1 MRDFNLEKPML
12 TTINLNE
19 AKARLSGV
27 VSHVSTLRVPVTILR
42 YGKAVARIVPIVE
55 ERSLEPDP
63 RLVGVSIADAD
74 LFDDCS
80 TMFEVIGE
88 K

>member
-1 MRDFNLEKPML
+1 MP
-12 TTINLNE
+12 TTMNLNE
-19 AKARLSGV
+19 AKAHLSGV
-27 VSHVSTLRVPVTILR
+27 VSHVSTSRIPVTILR
-42 YGKAVARIVPIVE
+42 YGKAVARIVPIAD

-80 TMFEVIGE
+80 TMFEVMGE

>member
-1 MRDFNLEKPML
+1 MPM
-12 TTINLNE
+12 TMNLNE
-19 AKARLSGV
+19 AKAHLSGV
-27 VSHVSTLRVPVTILR
+27 VSHVSTSRVPVTILR
-42 YGKAVARIVPIVE
+42 YGKAVARIVPIAD

-80 TMFEVIGE
+80 TMFEVMDE

>member
-1 MRDFNLEKPML
+1 MP
-12 TTINLNE
+12 TTMNLNE
-19 AKARLSGV
+19 AKARFSGV
-27 VSHVSTLRVPVTILR
+27 ISHVSTSRVPVTILR

-63 RLVGVSIADAD
+63 RLCGVSIADAD
-74 LFDDCS
+74 LFDDSS
-80 TMFEVIGE
+80 TMFEVMDE

>member
-1 MRDFNLEKPML
+1 M
-12 TTINLNE
+12 NLNE
-19 AKARLSGV
+19 AKAHLSGV
-27 VSHVSTLRVPVTILR
+27 VSHVSTSRIPVTILR
-42 YGKAVARIVPIVE
+42 YGKAVARIVPIAD

-63 RLVGVSIADAD
+63 RLVGVSVADAD

-80 TMFEVIGE
+80 TMFEVMDE

>member
-1 MRDFNLEKPML
+1 MP
-12 TTINLNE
+12 TTMNLNE
-19 AKARLSGV
+19 AKAHLSGV
-27 VSHVSTLRVPVTILR
+27 VSHVSTSRIPVTILR
-42 YGKAVARIVPIVE
+42 YGKAVARIVPIAD

-63 RLVGVSIADAD
+63 RLVGVSVADAD

-80 TMFEVIGE
+80 TMFEVMDE

>member
-1 MRDFNLEKPML
+1 MP
-12 TTINLNE
+12 TTMNLNE
-19 AKARLSGV
+19 AKAHLSGV
-27 VSHVSTLRVPVTILR
+27 VSHVSTSRIPVTILR
-42 YGKAVARIVPIVE
+42 YGKAVARIVPIAD

-80 TMFEVIGE
+80 TMFEVMDE

>member
-1 MRDFNLEKPML
+1 MPM
-12 TTINLNE
+12 TMNLNE
-19 AKARLSGV
+19 AKAHLSGV
-27 VSHVSTLRVPVTILR
+27 VSHVSTSRVPVTILR
-42 YGKAVARIVPIVE
+42 YGKAVARIVPIAD

-63 RLVGVSIADAD
+63 RLVGVSVADED

-80 TMFEVIGE
+80 TMFEVMDE

>member
-1 MRDFNLEKPML
+1 MPM
-12 TTINLNE
+12 TMNLNE

-27 VSHVSTLRVPVTILR
+27 VSHVSTSRIPVTILR
-42 YGKAVARIVPIVE
+42 YGKAVARIVPIAD

-80 TMFEVIGE
+80 TLFEVMGE

>member
-1 MRDFNLEKPML
+1 MG
-12 TTINLNE
+12 
-19 AKARLSGV
+19 ARRRASRAGMV
-27 VSHVSTLRVPVTILR
+27 RTDAILR
-42 YGKAVARIVPIVE
+42 YGKAVARIVPIAE

-63 RLVGVSIADAD
+63 RLCGVSISDAD

-80 TMFEVIGE
+80 TMFEVMDE

>member
-1 MRDFNLEKPML
+1 MP
-12 TTINLNE
+12 TTMNLNE
-19 AKARLSGV
+19 AKAHLSGV
-27 VSHVSTLRVPVTILR
+27 VSHVSTSRVPVTILR
-42 YGKAVARIVPIVE
+42 YGKAVARIVPIAD

-63 RLVGVSIADAD
+63 RLVGVSVADED

-80 TMFEVIGE
+80 TMFEVMDE

>member
-1 MRDFNLEKPML
+1 MP
-12 TTINLNE
+12 TTMNLNE
-19 AKARLSGV
+19 AKAHLSGV
-27 VSHVSTLRVPVTILR
+27 VNHVSTSRIPVTILR
-42 YGKAVARIVPIVE
+42 YGKAVARIVPIAD

-80 TMFEVIGE
+80 TMFEVMDE

>member
-1 MRDFNLEKPML
+1 MP
-12 TTINLNE
+12 TTMNLNE
-19 AKARLSGV
+19 AKAHLSGV
-27 VSHVSTLRVPVTILR
+27 VNHVSTSRIPVTILR
-42 YGKAVARIVPIVE
+42 YGKAVARIVPIAD

-63 RLVGVSIADAD
+63 RLVGVSVADAD

-80 TMFEVIGE
+80 TMFEVMDE

>member
-1 MRDFNLEKPML
+1 MP
-12 TTINLNE
+12 TTMNLNE
-19 AKARLSGV
+19 AKAHLSGV
-27 VSHVSTLRVPVTILR
+27 VNHVSTSRIPVTILR
-42 YGKAVARIVPIVE
+42 YGKAVARIVPIAD

-80 TMFEVIGE
+80 TMFEVMGE

>member
-1 MRDFNLEKPML
+1 MP
-12 TTINLNE
+12 TTMNLNE
-19 AKARLSGV
+19 AKARFSGV
-27 VSHVSTLRVPVTILR
+27 ISYVSTSRVPVTILR
-42 YGKAVARIVPIVE
+42 YGKAVARIVPIAE

-63 RLVGVSIADAD
+63 RLCGVSISDAD

-80 TMFEVIGE
+80 TMFEVMDE

>member
-1 MRDFNLEKPML
+1 MP
-12 TTINLNE
+12 TTMNLNE
-19 AKARLSGV
+19 AKAHLSRV
-27 VSHVSTLRVPVTILR
+27 VSHVSTSRVPVTILR
-42 YGKAVARIVPIVE
+42 YGKAVARIVPIAD

-80 TMFEVIGE
+80 TMFEVMDE

>member
-1 MRDFNLEKPML
+1 MPM
-12 TTINLNE
+12 TMNLNE
-19 AKARLSGV
+19 AKAHLSGV
-27 VSHVSTLRVPVTILR
+27 VSHVSTSRIPVTILR
-42 YGKAVARIVPIVE
+42 YGKAVARIVPIAD

-63 RLVGVSIADAD
+63 RLVGVSVADAD

-80 TMFEVIGE
+80 TMFEVMDE

>member
-1 MRDFNLEKPML
+1 MPM
-12 TTINLNE
+12 TMNLNE
-19 AKARLSGV
+19 AKAHLSGV
-27 VSHVSTLRVPVTILR
+27 VSHVSTSRIPVTILR
-42 YGKAVARIVPIVE
+42 YGKAVARIVPIAD

-80 TMFEVIGE
+80 TMFEVMGE

>member
-1 MRDFNLEKPML
+1 MPM
-12 TTINLNE
+12 TMNLNE

-27 VSHVSTLRVPVTILR
+27 VSHVSTSRIPVTILR
-42 YGKAVARIVPIVE
+42 YGKAVARIVPIAD

-80 TMFEVIGE
+80 TMFEVMGE